1 MKNPLSQIYAFIA
14 GIDSYGGG
22 GYVYRIRGSSKKI
35 RQDLKSLQQQR
46 WINNHTRAVFLEFA
60 VYNAN
65 VNLFGIATIVAEFI
79 PGGGNL
85 LHFYCNYY
93 IFTAIIAFLLQLF
106 VNIFF
111 VMMLVFIMSI

>member
-1 MKNPLSQIYAFIA
+1 M
-14 GIDSYGGG
+14 
-22 GYVYRIRGSSKKI
+22 
-35 RQDLKSLQQQR
+35 KSLQQQR

-85 LHFYCNYY
+85 LLQLLFF
-93 IFTAIIAFLLQLF
+93 IVFIAFFLL
-106 VNIFF
+106 
-111 VMMLVFIMSI
+111 

>member
-1 MKNPLSQIYAFIA
+1 MRYPREKYTNIA

-85 LHFYCNYY
+85 LYY
-93 IFTAIIAFLLQLF
+93 FLQLLLFIAFFLP
-106 VNIFF
+106 
-111 VMMLVFIMSI
+111 

>member
-1 MKNPLSQIYAFIA
+1 M
-14 GIDSYGGG
+14 
-22 GYVYRIRGSSKKI
+22 
-35 RQDLKSLQQQR
+35 KSLQQQR

-85 LHFYCNYY
+85 LYY
-93 IFTAIIAFLLQLF
+93 FFAIIAIFGIFLAIKIQYVMHYCLF
-106 VNIFF
+106 TFF
-111 VMMLVFIMSI
+111 TKGSYHIGE